1 MEKGLERDWGNMTEK
16 NIHGEHRKRMR
27 TKLSKYGGDVFEPH
41 ELLEMLLYFSI
52 SQKNTN
58 PTAHALLE
66 DYKSCLRLLE
76 SSPEQMQQTKGVG
89 PASAQLIKMS
99 GIFSRRAILEEL
111 KSSPLENTFQRSLY
125 LYLWYRGKPAS
136 TVTALLL
143 DENCRVI
150 ENAVLS
156 QGRYIRPQS
165 YGDLIISL
173 AEQHQARGVILAHNH
188 ANNVRE
194 ASVEDLYLTG
204 QIRNMLSDSPYTF
217 YGHYIVTSTDCF
229 PCADV

>member
-1 MEKGLERDWGNMTEK
+1 MAEK

-27 TKLSKYGGDVFEPH
+27 AKLSKYGGDVFEPH

-58 PTAHALLE
+58 PTAHALL
-66 DYKSCLRLLE
+66 DGKSCLGLLE
-76 SSPEQMQQTKGVG
+76 SSPEQLQQTDGVG

-99 GIFSRRAILEEL
+99 GIFARRAILEEL
-111 KSSPLENTFQRSLY
+111 KGDPLENTFQRCLY

-150 ENAVLS
+150 ENAILS

-165 YGDLIISL
+165 YGDLILAL
-173 AEQHQARGVILAHNH
+173 AEQHQAHGVILAHNH

-194 ASVEDLYLTG
+194 PSVEDLYLTG
-204 QIRNMLSDSPYTF
+204 QIRNILSDSPYTF
-217 YGHYIVTSTDCF
+217 YGHYIITKTDCF
-229 PCADV
+229 QCPDV

>member
-1 MEKGLERDWGNMTEK
+1 
-16 NIHGEHRKRMR
+16 MR
-27 TKLSKYGGDVFEPH
+27 AKLSKYGGDVFEPH

-58 PTAHALLE
+58 PTAHALL
-66 DYKSCLRLLE
+66 DGKSCLSLLE
-76 SSPEQMQQTKGVG
+76 SCPEQLQQTNEVG
-89 PASAQLIKMS
+89 PVSAQLIKMS
-99 GIFSRRAILEEL
+99 GIFARRAILEEL
-111 KSSPLENTFQRSLY
+111 KGEPLENTFQQCLY

-165 YGDLIISL
+165 YGDLILTL
-173 AEQHQARGVILAHNH
+173 AEQHQAHGVILAHNH

-194 ASVEDLYLTG
+194 PSVEDLYLTG
-204 QIRNMLSDSPYTF
+204 QIRNILSNSPYTF

-229 PCADV
+229 QCTDV

>member
-1 MEKGLERDWGNMTEK
+1 MAEK

-27 TKLSKYGGDVFEPH
+27 AKLSKYGGDVFEPH

-58 PTAHALLE
+58 PTAHALL
-66 DYKSCLRLLE
+66 DGKSCLGLLE
-76 SSPEQMQQTKGVG
+76 SSPEQLQQTDGVG
-89 PASAQLIKMS
+89 PVSAQLIKMS
-99 GIFSRRAILEEL
+99 GIFARRAILEEL
-111 KSSPLENTFQRSLY
+111 KGDPLENTFQRCLY

-165 YGDLIISL
+165 YGDLILAL
-173 AEQHQARGVILAHNH
+173 AEQYQAHGVILAHNH

-194 ASVEDLYLTG
+194 PSVEDLYLTG
-204 QIRNMLSDSPYTF
+204 QIRNILSDSPYTF
-217 YGHYIVTSTDCF
+217 YGHYIVTKTDCF
-229 PCADV
+229 QCPDV